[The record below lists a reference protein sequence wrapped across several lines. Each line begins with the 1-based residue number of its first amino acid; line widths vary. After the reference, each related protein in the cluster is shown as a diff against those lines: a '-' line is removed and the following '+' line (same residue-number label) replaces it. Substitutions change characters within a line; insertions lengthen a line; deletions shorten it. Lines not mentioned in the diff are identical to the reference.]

1 MSIASNARSLSG
13 AFDVDEGHRLP
24 TQTVSGMSK
33 CFCGAI
39 INNKTSGDDIRSR
52 HMEITD
58 GY

>member
-33 CFCGAI
+33 CFCGAL
-39 INNKTSGDDIRSR
+39 INNRTSVDHIRAR
-52 HMEITD
+52 HLELA
-58 GY
+58 